1 MHKVFGE
8 KIDVTYLDRKGAYLI
23 PINKGKIG
31 VVQTSK
37 GMFFLGGGIDE
48 NETDVECIHREC
60 LEETGHTSVVKIFLC
75 SAETYTH
82 HPQLGYFHP
91 IQRYYVGELKQNVQ
105 LPLETDHTL
114 VWLTYEELKGNMFV
128 EMQNWALE
136 QYHNCNKGG
145 LTK

>member
-23 PINKGKIG
+23 LINKGKIG
-31 VVQTSK
+31 VVRTSK
-37 GMFFLGGGIDE
+37 GLFFLGGEIDE
-48 NETDVECIHREC
+48 NETDMDCIHREC
-60 LEETGHTSVVKIFLC
+60 LEEIGHTSVVKSFLC
-75 SAETYTH
+75 SAETYTD

-91 IQRYYVGELKQNVQ
+91 IQRYYVGELELNVQ
-105 LPLETDHTL
+105 LPSETDHTL
-114 VWLTYEELKGNMFV
+114 VWLTYEELRGTMFV

-136 QYHNCNKGG
+136 QYHNYNKGG